1 MKINLKKV
9 RQIVLV
15 VILVM
20 AAGYGGYRYGQK
32 SYPSAEAKADMSM
45 FWEVWE
51 RLERKYID
59 QEDIDKKDMVNG
71 AISGMVRSI
80 GDPYTMYLP
89 AEENKINQQNLSG
102 SFGGVGIR
110 LGYKNGQLAVM
121 SPLKNTPADKAG
133 VEAGDLILKIK
144 DEKKDLDKETANIS
158 LDQAV
163 KDIRGPKGTDVI
175 LTLAREGREEAFDI
189 TITRGEITIP
199 ALEEKWIEKD
209 GKQFAYIHLLHFS
222 ENTPEEWDQWVENV
236 LTNQKENFGGV
247 VLDLRNNPGGY
258 LQGAV
263 YVGGEF
269 LPQGEVVV
277 KQEDYRGQ
285 VTEFKVDRRGDLQTT
300 PLIVLIN
307 QGSASA
313 AEILAGALQ
322 VHDQAIVV
330 GRQSF
335 GKGTVQEPQQLRND
349 AGLHITIAK
358 WLLPN
363 GDSIDDQG
371 VTPDVEISLEDL
383 EQAEEEQDII
393 LDKGIE
399 ELLE

>member
-1 MKINLKKV
+1 MKIKLKKI

-15 VILVM
+15 LVLVLF
-20 AAGYGGYRYGQK
+20 AGYGGYRYGRR
-32 SYPSAEAKADMSM
+32 SYASTQAKADMTM

-59 QEDIDKKDMVNG
+59 QQDIKKKNMVDG
-71 AISGMVRSI
+71 AISGMVRSL

-102 SFGGVGIR
+102 SFGGVGIQ
-110 LGYKNGQLAVM
+110 LGYKQGQLAVV
-121 SPLKNTPADKAG
+121 SPLKDTPADRAG
-133 VEAGDLILKIK
+133 VQAGDLILKIK
-144 DEKKDLDKETANIS
+144 DENKDLDKETTDIS

-163 KDIRGPKGTDVI
+163 KDIRGPKGTEVV
-175 LTLAREGREEAFDI
+175 LTLVREGKQEAFDV

-199 ALEEKWIEKD
+199 ALEEKWIEQD
-209 GKQFAYIHLLHFS
+209 GQRFAYIHLLHFS
-222 ENTPEEWDQWVENV
+222 ENTPQEWDQWVDNV
-236 LTNQKENFGGV
+236 LANQGDNFGGA

-269 LPQGEVVV
+269 LPQGEVIV
-277 KQEDYRGQ
+277 KQKDYRGQ
-285 VTEFKVDRRGDLQTT
+285 VTEFKVDRPGELKSI
-300 PLIVLIN
+300 PLVVLIN

-322 VHDQAIVV
+322 VHERATVV

-335 GKGTVQEPQQLRND
+335 GKGTVQEPQQLRNE

-363 GDSIDDQG
+363 DDSIHENG
-371 VTPDVEISLEDL
+371 VSPDVEIKSEEL
-383 EQAEEEQDII
+383 EQAEEDQDVI

-399 ELLE
+399 FLSQ

>member
-1 MKINLKKV
+1 MKIKLKKI

-15 VILVM
+15 LILM
-20 AAGYGGYRYGQK
+20 AVAGYGGYRYGQR
-32 SYPSAEAKADMSM
+32 SYASVEAKADLSL

-59 QEDIDKKDMVNG
+59 QKDIKKKDMIDG
-71 AISGMVRSI
+71 AISGMVRSL

-89 AEENKINQQNLSG
+89 AEENKISQQNLSG

-110 LGYKNGQLAVM
+110 LGYKKGQLAVM
-121 SPLKNTPADKAG
+121 SPLKDTPADKAG
-133 VEAGDLILKIK
+133 VQAGDLILKIK
-144 DEKKDLDKETANIS
+144 DENKDLDKETTNIT

-163 KDIRGPKGTDVI
+163 KDIRGPKGSDVI
-175 LTLAREGREEAFDI
+175 LTLAREGKQETFDV

-199 ALEEKWIEKD
+199 ALEEKWIERD

-222 ENTPEEWDQWVENV
+222 ENTPEEWDQWVDNV
-236 LTNQKENFGGV
+236 LSNQKENFGGAI
-247 VLDLRNNPGGY
+247 LDLRNNPGGY

-269 LPQGEVVV
+269 LPQGKVVV
-277 KQEDYRGQ
+277 KQEDYRDR
-285 VTEFKVDRRGDLQTT
+285 VTEFKVDRRGQLQTT
-300 PLIVLIN
+300 PLVVLVN

-322 VHDQAIVV
+322 VHERATVV

-335 GKGTVQEPQQLRND
+335 GKGTVQEPQQLRNEG
-349 AGLHITIAK
+349 GLHITIAK

-363 GDSIDDQG
+363 GDSIDEQG
-371 VTPDVEISLEDL
+371 VRPDIEVSQEQL
-383 EQAEEEQDII
+383 EQAEEDQDII
-393 LDKGIE
+393 LDKAIE
-399 ELLE
+399 QLQ